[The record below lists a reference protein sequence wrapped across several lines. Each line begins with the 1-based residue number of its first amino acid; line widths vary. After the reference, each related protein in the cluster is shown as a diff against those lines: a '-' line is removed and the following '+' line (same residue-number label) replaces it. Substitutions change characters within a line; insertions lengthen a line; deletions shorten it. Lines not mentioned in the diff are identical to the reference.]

1 VKVSCKTQREVA
13 KQFKLCEGQ
22 VSRIVKRVGAWR
34 GSAPRSVQE
43 ELSPAAEQRLG
54 RWLARE
60 RAEEMYAEARRLVE
74 EAKGEEDRG
83 QKTGDSQA
91 DRLRWANLRLQ
102 AVKAAMRAG
111 REAYELSQ
119 EEPLPEPKPAADDPH
134 WRQELESGLAGL
146 RKAAEERGAVPKSPN
161 VGQFVESLVHVLL
174 GEFPGVDVYWDQ
186 GPGSPRWELAAAWM
200 RMGDVEERFWQQV
213 GSDRLGGTS
222 GGATCHGSSG
232 SAAAVGTYGA
242 QARKLEPEGVEA
254 SAASASSGA
263 SDGIVGTYGEPPA
276 AGPVAAAAELALE
289 KCETWR
295 ASELAHRC
303 GTVGRSLR
311 ERQEALQAPGPSR
324 MEDPSRLAERVAY
337 GDGPARRPP
346 HGEAGASGACGP
358 RQSRREREREREQ
371 QRLAARAERHRAN
384 QARQQLL
391 RERQEALHAHRP

>member
-1 VKVSCKTQREVA
+1 
-13 KQFKLCEGQ
+13 
-22 VSRIVKRVGAWR
+22 
-34 GSAPRSVQE
+34 
-43 ELSPAAEQRLG
+43 
-54 RWLARE
+54 
-60 RAEEMYAEARRLVE
+60 
-74 EAKGEEDRG
+74 
-83 QKTGDSQA
+83 
-91 DRLRWANLRLQ
+91 LQ

-119 EEPLPEPKPAADDPH
+119 EEPLPEPRPAADDPH

-200 RMGDVEERFWQQV
+200 RMGDVEERFWQHLTQ
-213 GSDRLGGTS
+213 
-222 GGATCHGSSG
+222 
-232 SAAAVGTYGA
+232 GA

-254 SAASASSGA
+254 EAASASSVA
-263 SDGIVGTYGEPPA
+263 SDGAVGTYGEPPA
-276 AGPVAAAAELALE
+276 AGPVAAAAELAPEESEDL
-289 KCETWR
+289 R
-295 ASELAHRC
+295 ASELAPRC
-303 GTVGRSLR
+303 GTVGRRLR
-311 ERQEALQAPGPSR
+311 ERQEALHAPGPSR
-324 MEDPSRLAERVAY
+324 MEHPPRLAARVAY

-346 HGEAGASGACGP
+346 HGEAGASGACVP

-391 RERQEALHAHRP
+391 RERRAAAGATTGASG